1 MRLLFLGAF
10 ALLIAKGLQKDSGL
24 LEHPSKV
31 LPGDSNFFLEPNG
44 EDGCTKEL
52 YQPKFQLPLPRVYD
66 GVHNCKLK
74 KKFFVIF
81 GN

>member
-10 ALLIAKGLQKDSGL
+10 ALLIANGLQKGEDSGL
-24 LEHPSKV
+24 LEHPSIQ
-31 LPGDSNFFLEPNG
+31 FLEPNDVG
-44 EDGCTKEL
+44 KNGCTKEL
-52 YQPKFQLPLPRVYD
+52 YQPKFQLPVPRVYD
-66 GVHNCKLK
+66 GVHNCKFF